1 MYWVRPPEGSVLPGV
16 AKMVP
21 PAVVDPSGVA
31 GAVAP
36 VQVGAGAGGPGN
48 LGGAGGGAPVVEVD
62 SASGSV
68 VSVIVVV
75 GF

>member
-1 MYWVRPPEGSVLPGV
+1 MV
-16 AKMVP
+16 A

-36 VQVGAGAGGPGN
+36 VQLGAGAGGLGN
-48 LGGAGGGAPVVEVD
+48 LAGGGAPTVEVD